1 MNTEMQQEAAQTESA
16 RADSVQRVVRARH
29 PWQQMWDAKAKLKAA
44 RKEAKRRYERT
55 SEVRNDEFRHLK
67 ANEYAL
73 KANRRAYRKRVGL
86 PLDTPKMKPWDAAKG
101 KCPNDQAEARL
112 PDSAASATKKGNE

>member
-1 MNTEMQQEAAQTESA
+1 METNNTDNTAPARTEGSL
-16 RADSVQRVVRARH
+16 QRMVRARH
-29 PWQQMWDAKAKLKAA
+29 PWKQSWDANAKLKAA

-67 ANEYAL
+67 VNEYAR
-73 KANRRAYRKRVGL
+73 KSMRRAYRKRVGL

-101 KCPNDQAEARL
+101 KCPNN
-112 PDSAASATKKGNE
+112 DSTQTR